1 LFKPVVREQR
11 EAGEFQDEI
20 VDGEGDKEAE

>member
-1 LFKPVVREQR
+1 MFKPAVREQR

-20 VDGEGDKEAE
+20 VSGEGDKEAE